1 MVLKPSKR
9 QAVLVQER
17 VQEALHSDRLPEAE
31 KESLRA
37 FNDDLEH
44 YLR

>member
-1 MVLKPSKR
+1 MALKPSKQ

-17 VQEALHSDRLPEAE
+17 VREALHSDRLPESE
-31 KESLRA
+31 KECLREFDA
-37 FNDDLEH
+37 DLEH